1 MARADNVAAG
11 AAIRGAAL
19 VARQAATFAQFA
31 QSAQLASVN
40 GGVGVVALFDDGFR
54 VMLFSIPSTRITQV
68 SVLTTPTAVADLDVL
83 IP

>member
-31 QSAQLASVN
+31 QSAQRASVN